1 VSETETH
8 IIMSTRFHGAPTYVV
23 KFLQRFPPSIN
34 SDSVIGQF
42 GDKREQL
49 QALLEICDVS
59 KLVSIDHVR
68 KHSDA

>member
-1 VSETETH
+1 MSETETH

-42 GDKREQL
+42 GDKRE
-49 QALLEICDVS
+49 ICDVS
-59 KLVSIDHVR
+59 KLVSIDDCE
-68 KHSDA
+68 KAF